1 MIALIAPIA
10 IAAAHLSSSGG
21 DDSAPGW
28 LLALGPAGA
37 AALYTMLYR
46 FYRNNDKRNQFER
59 ETKVETK
66 PITGSD
72 RKVNEVRGTRNRRID
87 GDNVAS
93 FRQRVAR
100 IPSDPPPPAG

>member
-1 MIALIAPIA
+1 MIELIAPVVVV
-10 IAAAHLSSSGG
+10 AAHFSSSGG
-21 DDSAPGW
+21 DDGAPGW

-59 ETKVETK
+59 ETRVETK

-72 RKVNEVRGTRNRRID
+72 RKVNEIRGTRSRRIE

-93 FRQRVAR
+93 FRQRVQR
-100 IPSDPPPPAG
+100 IPSDPAPK

>member
-1 MIALIAPIA
+1 MIELVTPIA
-10 IAAAHLSSSGG
+10 IAAAHFSSSGG
-21 DDSAPGW
+21 GDNAPGW
-28 LLALGPAGA
+28 LLVLGPAGA

-46 FYRNNDKRNQFER
+46 FYRNTDKSNQFER
-59 ETKVETK
+59 ETKVDAK

-72 RKVNEVRGTRNRRID
+72 RKVDEIRGTRDKRIR

-100 IPSDPPPPAG
+100 IPDDPPPPAG